1 MLSTIKKR
9 FYMTIYT
16 IYWTQSILTL
26 LFVQFLT
33 VHHSLFCWL
42 LLYPR
47 WRPSIFF
54 PSPSP

>member
-33 VHHSLFCWL
+33 VHHSLFCWAPPISMMASKHL
-42 LLYPR
+42 LP
-47 WRPSIFF
+47 
-54 PSPSP
+54 